1 MPPSRPS
8 KDEINFTRL
17 LRACEQLASEADGN
31 LLNST
36 HYAPFKQ
43 VRRAIYIYIR
53 ARVCV
58 ARELRACVRICN
70 VLSAI

>member
-17 LRACEQLASEADGN
+17 LRACEQLASEAAEREGH

-36 HYAPFKQ
+36 QYAPFKQ
-43 VRRAIYIYIR
+43 VRCTGSALGMCIYILIMTEL
-53 ARVCV
+53 VC
-58 ARELRACVRICN
+58 
-70 VLSAI
+70 